1 MAVEIDIVY
10 EGDLICRATHGPSGD
25 TLRTDAPVDNGGK
38 GSAFSPTD
46 LVTTALGTCLLTLM
60 GLVAKQHNWD
70 LSGTSVQVTKEMTSV
85 PPRRISSMTATITLP
100 PGRTFSE
107 SERAMLQ
114 RAAKTCPVAQSL
126 HPEVN
131 LLMTFVYPS

>member
-1 MAVEIDIVY
+1 MAVEIDIIY

-46 LVTTALGTCLLTLM
+46 LCAAALGTCLVTIM

-70 LSGTSVQVTKEMTSV
+70 LSGTRVQVTKDMASTPV
-85 PPRRISSMTATITLP
+85 RRIGALTATITLP
-100 PGRTFSE
+100 PGSSFAE

-114 RAAKTCPVAQSL
+114 RAAETCPVAQSL
-126 HPEVN
+126 HPDVN
-131 LLMTFVYPS
+131 VLTKFVYPS

>member
-1 MAVEIDIVY
+1 MAVAIDIVY

-46 LVTTALGTCLLTLM
+46 LVTAALGTCLVTLM
-60 GLVAKQHNWD
+60 GIVAKRHNWD
-70 LSGTSVQVTKEMTSV
+70 LSGTRVQVTKEMASA
-85 PPRRISSMTATITLP
+85 PLRRISTMTATITLP
-100 PGRTFSE
+100 SGCTFSE
-107 SERAMLQ
+107 SERTMLQ
-114 RAAKTCPVAQSL
+114 RAAETCPVKESL

-131 LLMTFVYPS
+131 VIMEFVYPS